1 MRSKIKA
8 PLTVQDLCQMHIQNF
23 GYFDNLW
30 RRGEENERYI
40 SADHHSDEEK
50 RDYEADDRYPFSV
63 ALTAQKINTI
73 MASEKENRTSFKV
86 EAISDPNDE
95 IKAEIAGLRL
105 KNIEARSG
113 LKYIESDVSLSGVG
127 VIYGVFG
134 IRTRLNEAGD
144 KEIYLDEVDYKDF
157 IWDANAK
164 TYEKHDAVFVAE
176 KTKAYRYQIESDY
189 PDIEFNNPGLGD
201 WWNGRNFVEYF
212 ISTNLKM
219 EYDLITKFT
228 HYQKVLRTYYCVF
241 FNGEKVAEERN
252 KKDADDILKM
262 LKMPYLLQG
271 LPEPPAF
278 VEKVKKTKMD
288 MYVFTLNDIL
298 EYEETDLDFFPYSI
312 YQAFQFK
319 DKIWSMTDVLK
330 SNQIFLDR
338 LVAQMDYA
346 FGRDIKDGFEVVVPK
361 LADGIT
367 SEEAVRRAKAG
378 EGVPVLM
385 AGSIKWIDKN
395 SIDPNWI
402 TVYSIMMD
410 LGNDLG
416 GGRSF
421 AGLQDSAGESGIAIR
436 QKMMQ
441 GEKIASLFID
451 NKFRSKRD
459 LGTKLVKM
467 VGLYDTAPYI
477 MKVLG
482 GSLSDEMIQ
491 VLQQQKLY
499 IPSQFNEGV
508 GYLKINEQN
517 PLTKMEWL
525 NNAEY
530 ELTVTE
536 ETLSESRRQQKY
548 LMFLDAE
555 KSDQTLLMSPTW
567 RRMKYEVM
575 DIPFSDRQKLIAE
588 FEALQE
594 QQRLEA
600 EEQKQAE
607 AEGRRDENAK
617 FLLNTM
623 DKKKEKQKEPS
634 KN

>member
-1 MRSKIKA
+1 MRSKIKS

-40 SADHHSDEEK
+40 SADHHTDEEK
-50 RDYEADDRYPFSV
+50 RDYTNDGRYPFSV

-95 IKAEIAGLRL
+95 IKAEIVGLRL

-113 LKYIESDVSLSGVG
+113 LKYIESDVTLSGVG
-127 VIYGVFG
+127 VIYGVTA
-134 IRTRLNEAGD
+134 IRKELNDAGD
-144 KEIYLDEVDYKDF
+144 VNLTLEEVDYKDF

-164 TYEKHDAVFVAE
+164 KYEKQDAVFMAE

-201 WWNGRNFVEYF
+201 WWNGRSFVEYF

-228 HYQKVLRTYYCVF
+228 HYQKVLRTYHCVF

-252 KKDADDILKM
+252 KKDADEILKM

-288 MYVFTLNDIL
+288 KYVFTLTDIL

-367 SEEAVRRAKAG
+367 AEEAVRRAKAG
-378 EGVPVLM
+378 EGVPVQM

-395 SIDPNWI
+395 SLDPNWI

-421 AGLQDSAGESGIAIR
+421 AGLQDSAGESGVAIR

-482 GSLSDEMIQ
+482 GSLSEEMIQ

-508 GYLKINEQN
+508 GYLKMNQQNN

-525 NNAEY
+525 NNAEF

-548 LMFLDAE
+548 LMYLEAE
-555 KSDQTLLMSPTW
+555 KSDQSLLMSPTW

-575 DIPFSDRQKLIAE
+575 DIPFSDRQKLLQE
-588 FEALQE
+588 FEMLQ
-594 QQRLEA
+594 QQQQQEA
-600 EEQKQAE
+600 QEQKQIDAE
-607 AEGRRDENAK
+607 NRQNENTK
-617 FLLNTM
+617 FVISEVG
-623 DKKKEKQKEPS
+623 KQKEKAEPS

>member
-1 MRSKIKA
+1 MKKKIEA
-8 PLTVQDLCQMHIQNF
+8 PLNVQELCLMYIQNF
-23 GYFDNLW
+23 GYFDKLW

-40 SADHHSDEEK
+40 SADHHTDEDK
-50 RDYEADDRYPFSV
+50 RDYANDGRYPYSV

-73 MASEKENRTSFKV
+73 MASDKENRTSFKV

-113 LKYIESDVSLSGVG
+113 LKYIESDVTLSGVG
-127 VIYGVFG
+127 VIYGVTA
-134 IRTRLNEAGD
+134 IRTKLNDAGD
-144 KEIYLDEVDYKDF
+144 TEIYLEEVDYKDF

-164 TYEKHDAVFVAE
+164 TYEKHDAVFMAE
-176 KTKAYRYQIESDY
+176 KTRAYRYQIEADY
-189 PDIEFNNPGLGD
+189 PDIDFNNPGLGD
-201 WWNGRNFVEYF
+201 WWNGRSFVEYF

-228 HYQKVLRTYYCVF
+228 HYQKVLRDYYCVF
-241 FNGEKVAEERN
+241 FNGEKVAEYRD
-252 KKDADDILKM
+252 KADADDILKR
-262 LKMPYLLQG
+262 LKMPFLLQG

-278 VEKVKKTKMD
+278 VEKKRKTKMD
-288 MYVFTLNDIL
+288 KYVFTLNDIL
-298 EYEETDLDFFPYSI
+298 EYEETELDFFSYSI

-361 LADGIT
+361 LMDGI
-367 SEEAVRRAKAG
+367 SAEEAVRRAKAG
-378 EGVPVLM
+378 EGVPVMM

-395 SIDPNWI
+395 SLDPNWI

-421 AGLQDSAGESGIAIR
+421 AGLEDSSGESGVAIR

-491 VLQQQKLY
+491 VLQQQNLY
-499 IPSQFNEGV
+499 TPSQFNQGV
-508 GYLKINEQN
+508 GYIKMNQQN
-517 PLTKMEWL
+517 QLTKMEWL
-525 NNAEY
+525 NNAEF

-548 LMFLDAE
+548 LMYLEAE

-567 RRMKYEVM
+567 RKMKYEVM
-575 DIPFSDRQKLIAE
+575 DIPFSDRQKLLQE
-588 FEALQE
+588 FEMLQE
-594 QQRLEA
+594 QQRQEA
-600 EEQKQAE
+600 EEQKKIDAE
-607 AEGRRDENAK
+607 SRKDENAK
-617 FLLNTM
+617 FVLENIS
-623 DKKKEKQKEPS
+623 KQKEKAVPS

>member
-1 MRSKIKA
+1 MKSKIES
-8 PLTVQDLCQMHIQNF
+8 PLNVQELCLMHIQNF
-23 GYFDNLW
+23 GYFDKLW
-30 RRGEENERYI
+30 QRGEENERYI
-40 SADHHSDEEK
+40 SADHHTDEEK
-50 RDYEADDRYPFSV
+50 RDYAADGRYPFSV

-113 LKYIESDVSLSGVG
+113 LRYVESDVTLSGVG
-127 VIYGVFG
+127 VIYGVTA
-134 IRTRLNEAGD
+134 IRRRVNDAGD
-144 KEIYLDEVDYKDF
+144 NELYLEEVDYKDC

-164 TYEKHDAVFVAE
+164 TYEKHDAVFMAE

-189 PDIEFNNPGLGD
+189 PDVEFNGTGLGD
-201 WWNGRNFVEYF
+201 WWNGRNYVEYF
-212 ISTNLKM
+212 ISTNLKA

-241 FNGEKVAEERN
+241 FNGEKVATERN

-262 LKMPYLLQG
+262 LKMPYFLQG

-278 VEKVKKTKMD
+278 VQSIKKTKMD
-288 MYVFTLNDIL
+288 KYIFTLNDIL
-298 EYEETDLDFFPYSI
+298 EYEETELDFFPYSV

-346 FGRDIKDGFEVVVPK
+346 FGRDIKDGFEVVTPK

-367 SEEAVRRAKAG
+367 AEEAVRRAKAG

-402 TVYSIMMD
+402 TVYSIMLE

-482 GSLSDEMIQ
+482 GALSDEMIQ
-491 VLQQQKLY
+491 VLQRQQLY

-508 GYLKINEQN
+508 GYLKMNQQN
-517 PLTKMEWL
+517 PMTQMEWL
-525 NNAEY
+525 NNAEF

-548 LMFLDAE
+548 LMLLEAE

-567 RRMKYEVM
+567 RKMKYEVM
-575 DIPFSDRQKLIAE
+575 DIPFSDRQKLLQE
-588 FEALQE
+588 FEELQK
-594 QQRLEA
+594 QQRLDAEA
-600 EEQKQAE
+600 QRKAE
-607 AEGRRDENAK
+607 AENRKDENAK
-617 FLLNTM
+617 FVLTTLN
-623 DKKKEKQKEPS
+623 KPKVEAS

>member
-1 MRSKIKA
+1 MKSKIKS
-8 PLTVQDLCQMHIQNF
+8 PLNVQELCLMHIQNF
-23 GYFDNLW
+23 GYFDKLW

-40 SADHHSDEEK
+40 SADHHTDEEK
-50 RDYEADDRYPFSV
+50 RDYAADGRYPFSV

-113 LKYIESDVSLSGVG
+113 LKYVEGDVTLSGVG
-127 VIYGVFG
+127 VIYGVTA
-134 IRTRLNEAGD
+134 IRRKLNDAGD
-144 KEIYLDEVDYKDF
+144 NELYLEEVDYKDF

-164 TYEKHDAVFVAE
+164 TYEKHDAVFMAE

-189 PDIEFNNPGLGD
+189 PDVEFNGTGLGD
-201 WWNGRNFVEYF
+201 WWNGRNYVEYF
-212 ISTNLKM
+212 ISTNLKA

-241 FNGEKVAEERN
+241 FNGEKVATERN

-262 LKMPYLLQG
+262 LKMPYFLQG

-278 VEKVKKTKMD
+278 VQSIKKPKMD
-288 MYVFTLNDIL
+288 KYIFTLNDIL
-298 EYEETDLDFFPYSI
+298 EYEETELDFFPYSV

-346 FGRDIKDGFEVVVPK
+346 FGRDIKDGFEVVTPK
-361 LADGIT
+361 LADGI
-367 SEEAVRRAKAG
+367 SAEEAVRRAKAG

-402 TVYSIMMD
+402 TVYSIMLE

-467 VGLYDTAPYI
+467 VGIYDTAPYI

-482 GSLSDEMIQ
+482 GALSDEMIQ
-491 VLQQQKLY
+491 VLQRQQLY
-499 IPSQFNEGV
+499 IPSQFNKGV
-508 GYLKINEQN
+508 GYLKMNQQN
-517 PLTKMEWL
+517 PMTQMEWL
-525 NNAEY
+525 NNAEF

-548 LMFLDAE
+548 LMLLEAE

-567 RRMKYEVM
+567 RKMKYEVM
-575 DIPFSDRQKLIAE
+575 DIPFSDRQKLLQE
-588 FEALQE
+588 FEELQK
-594 QQRLEA
+594 QQRLDA
-600 EEQKQAE
+600 ETQRKAE
-607 AEGRRDENAK
+607 AENRKDENAK
-617 FLLNTM
+617 FVLTTLN
-623 DKKKEKQKEPS
+623 KPKVEAS